1 MIKANSVQLDFP
13 FGTEFGNN
21 NDSSMHCTVC
31 ISKVMAY
38 YLVRCEENQLDVMR
52 KIVKKEIGK
61 ISPGKI
67 LCGPNSIIIKF
78 RLGALLPR
86 CLSVCLSVGQSSKN
100 YKKNYKT
107 LQNIRKR

>member
-13 FGTEFGNN
+13 TGTELGNN

-38 YLVRCEENQLDVMR
+38 YLVRWEENQLDVMR

-86 CLSVCLSVGQSSKN
+86 SVCPSVCLSVGRSV
-100 YKKNYKT
+100 
-107 LQNIRKR
+107 LQKLQKEL